1 MKCRAPEE
9 KAVERPP
16 RTQILVVDDDK
27 KITGLLSR
35 ALSYEGYAVET
46 AHDGKCALRKAA
58 EWPPDLVVL
67 DLMLP
72 GLDGVEVCR
81 RLRSADD
88 VPILMLTAKDA
99 VADRVA
105 GLEAGADDYLV
116 KPFALEELLARV
128 KALLR
133 RRQGRG
139 GAEVLRYADLVLDT
153 GTRQAQRGGRLINLT
168 TTEYELLAMFM
179 RQPGRVLTREVLM
192 DRIWGY
198 DFEGESN
205 VLEVYVRYL
214 RKKLEERG
222 EPRLI
227 QTMRGTGYA
236 LREE

>member
-1 MKCRAPEE
+1 M
-9 KAVERPP
+9 ERSP

-27 KITGLLSR
+27 KITSLLHR
-35 ALSYEGYAVET
+35 ALIYEGYAVEM

-58 EWPPDLVVL
+58 EQPPDLVVL

-72 GLDGVEVCR
+72 GIDGVEVCR
-81 RLRSADD
+81 RLRAADD

-133 RRQGRG
+133 RRRG
-139 GAEVLRYADLVLDT
+139 GGGTEVLRYADLVLDT
-153 GTRQAQRGGRLINLT
+153 GTRQARRGERLINLT
-168 TTEYELLAMFM
+168 TTEYELLALFM

-192 DRIWGY
+192 ERIWGY

-214 RKKLEERG
+214 RRKLEERG
-222 EPRLI
+222 ERRLI